1 MAHHCN
7 VASLNHLYRYN
18 IGRCSSELSKLTPL
32 TYSRGKSTRSY
43 SFQDFSVTIPR
54 CYKDVNV
61 ISFFPRTAKIWNI
74 LLPECFPLTYA
85 VNGAKC

>member
-1 MAHHCN
+1 M
-7 VASLNHLYRYN
+7 
-18 IGRCSSELSKLTPL
+18 
-32 TYSRGKSTRSY
+32 
-43 SFQDFSVTIPR
+43 D
-54 CYKDVNV
+54 KDVNV